1 MPNLVEQAELVK
13 RLTNDQLA
21 VAMQN
26 PTGAIPPFIFAAEAA
41 RRQAIQEQF
50 SGGPKESVVDT
61 LTKQMAKVPQNIQS
75 GQMTTPPVPPT
86 PQMQGV
92 MALQQQQAMQQAA
105 QQAMPQQAM
114 RAGGPVRRFQSA
126 GFVGPVRPP
135 PPVGG
140 RIQEIADQFGFTVEE
155 AAEAL
160 KNNPSL
166 AGGATEAQMGRP
178 FTVLDQPAPGSQ
190 PAKPLATGDTRLF
203 GMTPYDYL
211 KMGAG
216 FFGPGS
222 LFGLDPLTVY
232 KHRQEDDKRAETE
245 KRAETSML
253 QGDEAF
259 QDYAAQARRLVRPA
273 QVPPKEDTTV
283 ESTSYENQIANR
295 KAEIK
300 NRLEKLLGEEEV
312 SDWEKAQKWFA
323 ASQQFLEPDQ
333 TLMQSLV
340 GAAAAFSGGAA
351 EERAAER
358 AAARAKEKAMIE
370 WDMAELESDQTS
382 RQREIDR
389 RTLDAKQMSDILL
402 AKLRIAESDVAET
415 LRKIDDARGDPS
427 KEALIPGLEK
437 ALESQTQRREEA
449 RGDLAALGA
458 QAYGPMNYEVFGYND
473 GFR

>member
-1 MPNLVEQAELVK
+1 MPNIIQQQDLLKGLPDA
-13 RLTNDQLA
+13 RL
-21 VAMQN
+21 AMLLQN
-26 PTGAIPPFIFAAEAA
+26 PVGDIPPFLVAAEAQ
-41 RRQAIQEQF
+41 RRQAIRQQFAGTEQ
-50 SGGPKESVVDT
+50 KESVVDT

-92 MALQQQQAMQQAA
+92 IALQQQQAMQQG
-105 QQAMPQQAM
+105 MPQQGM

-135 PPVGG
+135 PQVGG

-178 FTVLDQPAPGSQ
+178 FTILDQPAPGSQ
-190 PAKPLATGDTRLF
+190 PAEPPASEDTRLF
-203 GMTPYDYL
+203 GMTPYDYF

-222 LFGLDPLTVY
+222 LFGLDPYTVY
-232 KHRQEDDKRAETE
+232 KDRQEADKKVETE
-245 KRAETSML
+245 KQAEGSML
-253 QGDEAF
+253 QGNEAF
-259 QDYAAQARRLVRPA
+259 QDYATQVRRLVRPA
-273 QVPPKEDTTV
+273 VAPPKENTTV
-283 ESTSYENQIANR
+283 DSTSYENQYANR

-340 GAAAAFSGGAA
+340 GAAAAFGGGAA

-370 WDMAELESDQTS
+370 WDMAELESDQAS

-402 AKLRIAESDVAET
+402 AKLRIAESDVEDTEKQIA
-415 LRKIDDARGDPS
+415 DAMGDPA
-427 KEALIPGLEK
+427 KEALIPNLQK
-437 ALESQTQRREEA
+437 TLESQKQRREAA

>member
-75 GQMTTPPVPPT
+75 GKMTTPPVPPT

-105 QQAMPQQAM
+105 QQAMPQGM

-126 GFVGPVRPP
+126 GFVAPV
-135 PPVGG
+135 PPVNS
-140 RIQEIADQFGFTVEE
+140 RIQEIADQFGYTVEE

-166 AGGATEAQMGRP
+166 AGDATEEQMGRP
-178 FTVLDQPAPGSQ
+178 FTILDQPAPGSQ
-190 PAKPLATGDTRLF
+190 PAEPLASEDTRLF
-203 GMTPYDYL
+203 GMTPYDYF

-222 LFGLDPLTVY
+222 LFGLDPYTVY
-232 KHRQEDDKRAETE
+232 KDRQEADKKVETE
-245 KRAETSML
+245 KQAEGSML
-253 QGDEAF
+253 QGNEAF
-259 QDYAAQARRLVRPA
+259 QDYAAQVRRLVRPA
-273 QVPPKEDTTV
+273 APPPKEDTTV
-283 ESTSYENQIANR
+283 ESTSYENQYANR

-300 NRLEKLLGEEEV
+300 NRLDKLLSEEEV

-333 TLMQSLV
+333 TMMQSLV
-340 GAAAAFSGGAA
+340 GAAAAFGGGAA

-370 WDMAELESDQTS
+370 WDMAELESDQAS

-402 AKLRIAESDVAET
+402 AKLRIAESDVEDTEKQIA
-415 LRKIDDARGDPS
+415 DAMGDPA
-427 KEALIPGLEK
+427 KEALIPNLQK
-437 ALESQTQRREEA
+437 TLESQKRRREAA

>member
-1 MPNLVEQAELVK
+1 MPNIIQQQDLLKGLPDA
-13 RLTNDQLA
+13 RL
-21 VAMQN
+21 AMLLQN
-26 PTGAIPPFIFAAEAA
+26 PVGEIPPFLVAAEAQ
-41 RRQAIQEQF
+41 RRQAIRQQFAGTEQ
-50 SGGPKESVVDT
+50 KESVVDT

-105 QQAMPQQAM
+105 QQAMPQGM

-126 GFVGPVRPP
+126 GFVAPV
-135 PPVGG
+135 PPVNS
-140 RIQEIADQFGFTVEE
+140 RVQEIADQFGYTVEE

-166 AGGATEAQMGRP
+166 AGGATEERMGRP
-178 FTVLDQPAPGSQ
+178 FTILDQPAPGSQ
-190 PAKPLATGDTRLF
+190 PAEPLASEDTRLF
-203 GMTPYDYL
+203 GMTPYDYF

-245 KRAETSML
+245 KQAEGSML
-253 QGDEAF
+253 QGNEAF
-259 QDYAAQARRLVRPA
+259 QDYAAQVRRLVRPA
-273 QVPPKEDTTV
+273 VAPPKEDTTV
-283 ESTSYENQIANR
+283 ESTSYENQYANR

-340 GAAAAFSGGAA
+340 GAAAAFGGGAA

-370 WDMAELESDQTS
+370 WDMAELESDQAS

-402 AKLRIAESDVAET
+402 AKLRTAESDVEDTEKQIA
-415 LRKIDDARGDPS
+415 DAMGDPE
-427 KEALIPGLEK
+427 KEALIPNLQK
-437 ALESQTQRREEA
+437 TLESQKQRRETA